1 MWSVISSPFG
11 SSDLGALGA
20 IQTDVEKP
28 TLTLTLSHRERGCSS
43 LSQRERVGVRVAKIT
58 SLFAL

>member
-1 MWSVISSPFG
+1 MPYVGFPLKAG
-11 SSDLGALGA
+11 QGGA

-28 TLTLTLSHRERGCSS
+28 TL
-43 LSQRERVGVRVAKIT
+43 SQREKVGVRVAQIT